1 MKKRC
6 LLMAVLLAAGML
18 AGCGKHYEEVPD
30 TPALTPETETTAPAD
45 QIVIEPVTEETEEQV
60 SETKAE
66 VSLEAPGTVWFD
78 KDTMTAHGDIGDGSE
93 TQEAEPGEEYDVMA
107 PVYAKGT
114 IVSVEENA
122 VTVEKLPDGS
132 DTAGS
137 TPEEMVIRIDPEQSV
152 VVDAVNG
159 LPVDLS
165 DMEAGEAFEAYLG
178 PAMTMSLPPQV
189 TAYAVIVEIP
199 EGVKAPVYIIAEDAV
214 MGTDNGTLLNAY
226 GEQDYMV
233 SEDVDVEPYLTRN
246 IVTLDDIHEGSRCLA
261 WVDQYDMVTK
271 LVLFAE

>member
-18 AGCGKHYEEVPD
+18 AGCGKNYEEVPD
-30 TPALTPETETTAPAD
+30 TPALTPETETTAPEP
-45 QIVIEPVTEETEEQV
+45 IVIETAAEETEKPAP
-60 SETKAE
+60 ETEAE

-93 TQEAEPGEEYDVMA
+93 TEEAEPGEEYDVMA

-114 IVSVEENA
+114 IVSVEDSA
-122 VTVEKLPDGS
+122 ITVEKLLDVS
-132 DTAGS
+132 DAAAS
-137 TPEEMVIRIDPEQSV
+137 APEEMVIRIDPEQSV

-159 LPVDLS
+159 MPVDLS
-165 DMEAGEAFEAYLG
+165 DLEAGEAFEAYLG

-199 EGVKAPVYIIAEDAV
+199 DGVKAPVYVVAEDAV
-214 MGTDNGTLLNAY
+214 MGTDNGTLLDAY
-226 GEQDYMV
+226 GEQDYMI

-246 IVTLDDIHEGSRCLA
+246 IVTLDDIHEGSRCLV